1 MADYTDLIA
10 RLEKAT
16 APTRPLFEE
25 SYLAAHGKP
34 CWDDGDDG
42 YFFQECLGIGAW
54 ESAALTL
61 VPEGWFFSLAHV
73 APDFLNVGEST
84 FNAEMHGPVSWV
96 VPEPPGYEEPAFDST
111 AAQARTAALALC
123 IAALKARQA
132 GE

>member
-1 MADYTDLIA
+1 MDDYIDLIA

-42 YFFQECLGIGAW
+42 YFFNECLGIGAW
-54 ESAALTL
+54 ESAALVL
-61 VPEGWFFSLAHV
+61 VPEGWLWTASTYWNEYDAKPPFFGEV
-73 APDFLNVGEST
+73 MPPWVKDPDDPRELPDT
-84 FNAEMHGPVSWV
+84 QSW
-96 VPEPPGYEEPAFDST
+96 
-111 AAQARTAALALC
+111 AQAAALALV

-132 GE
+132 GG

>member
-42 YFFQECLGIGAW
+42 YFFNECLDIGAW

-61 VPEGWFFSLAHV
+61 VPEGWYWRAGKTTLFAGWAFVHATH
-73 APDFLNVGEST
+73 PDHGE
-84 FNAEMHGPVSWV
+84 
-96 VPEPPGYEEPAFDST
+96 PGRNEFWHKSERDTTP
-111 AAQARTAALALC
+111 ALALV
-123 IAALKARQA
+123 IAALKARQV
-132 GE
+132 GR

>member
-42 YFFQECLGIGAW
+42 YFFNECLGIGAW
-54 ESAALTL
+54 ESAALVL
-61 VPEGWFFSLAHV
+61 VPEGWSFRLWRHPGEHGCHCDVYLLGEFKDGERPCLA
-73 APDFLNVGEST
+73 
-84 FNAEMHGPVSWV
+84 AEDAEQCPT
-96 VPEPPGYEEPAFDST
+96 P
-111 AAQARTAALALC
+111 ALALV

-132 GE
+132 GG